1 MTIAFNGMTLSGQKS
16 GVGYYTYNLLKALW
30 SIDPINDYVGWVSK
44 DCEGDKLLN
53 SANVH
58 LETVGVSIHQSFRHL
73 IWEHFSLARRMKQGR
88 PIDLFFSPA
97 HSIPLSGLTNI
108 PKVVTTHDLS
118 YIHYPDT
125 KSRQFRVYMNWMM
138 QHMVR
143 HAEMIIVDSKQ
154 TQRDMME
161 IMNVSADRLITI
173 YLAASEHFRNPVSD
187 EDLNC
192 IRQRYALGDN
202 VILAVGDIEPRKNM
216 ARLIEAFA
224 VIRQEHETDLQ
235 LTLIGRPKRG
245 LGTLQKLIIENG
257 LADHVVLTG
266 YVPDEDLAGL
276 YRLARVF
283 VYPSLYE
290 GFGIPPLEAMM
301 SSTPVVASNVS
312 SIPEIVGD
320 AAVLVDP
327 NSVQSIADG
336 INRILSHPSFARD
349 LVAKGHRQSRL
360 FSWESTA
367 RETLQVFETV
377 NGNS

>member
-1 MTIAFNGMTLSGQKS
+1 
-16 GVGYYTYNLLKALW
+16 
-30 SIDPINDYVGWVSK
+30 
-44 DCEGDKLLN
+44 
-53 SANVH
+53 
-58 LETVGVSIHQSFRHL
+58 
-73 IWEHFSLARRMKQGR
+73 
-88 PIDLFFSPA
+88 
-97 HSIPLSGLTNI
+97 
-108 PKVVTTHDLS
+108 
-118 YIHYPDT
+118 
-125 KSRQFRVYMNWMM
+125 
-138 QHMVR
+138 
-143 HAEMIIVDSKQ
+143 
-154 TQRDMME
+154 
-161 IMNVSADRLITI
+161 
-173 YLAASEHFRNPVSD
+173 
-187 EDLNC
+187 
-192 IRQRYALGDN
+192 
-202 VILAVGDIEPRKNM
+202 
-216 ARLIEAFA
+216 

-257 LADHVVLTG
+257 LVDHVVLTG